1 MGRRGAK
8 INYYFEETASEATA
22 TNVSRVGVGDL
33 NGNAVQLH
41 FLHEADQVNQT
52 VKHLLDLK
60 VVPVALNPLF
70 DNRANPKR

>member
-1 MGRRGAK
+1 M
-8 INYYFEETASEATA
+8 
-22 TNVSRVGVGDL
+22 SRVGVGDL
-33 NGNAVQLH
+33 NGDAVQLH
-41 FLHEADQVNQT
+41 FLHEGDKINQT